1 MRNILTKV
9 KILIKTYLLRDK
21 FLLSAKKW
29 FKDNGDSTLRVNYDL
44 DDASIVFDV
53 GGFEGDFAYEIYE
66 RYKSDVYIFEPIS
79 SFYKVIDERFRGNES
94 IKRYRFGLSDES
106 KKIDI
111 FISDNASSVHAKSSI
126 VENIELK
133 SVVDFIDENNI
144 AYINLIKINIE
155 GGEFELLPALLNHKI
170 INKIDNLQIQ
180 FHDFIIDADVK
191 RDLIREQLSKTH
203 ELTYDYYFIWE
214 NWKLKS

>member
-94 IKRYRFGLSDES
+94 IRRYRFGLSDES